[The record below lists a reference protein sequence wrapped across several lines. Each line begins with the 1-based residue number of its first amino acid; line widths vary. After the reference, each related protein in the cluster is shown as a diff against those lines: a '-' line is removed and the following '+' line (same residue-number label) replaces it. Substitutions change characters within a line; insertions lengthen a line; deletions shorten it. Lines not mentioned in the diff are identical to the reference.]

1 MTAGPHAA
9 LEAHDLSI
17 TARIDKEQRVIVE
30 PLSLS
35 LAPGETLGL
44 VGESG
49 SGKSLIARALVDLLP
64 PGVSRSGVVRVHG
77 TTMGAPADF
86 ERAHGREVALVL
98 QDPFTML
105 HPLLRC
111 GVHVE
116 ECLSIPGGSRGARAR
131 ARAETARRLEEV
143 GIRAADVQDRYPFEL
158 SGGMRQR
165 VALAAAL
172 ARDPSVLIA
181 DEPSTALDSTT
192 QEEVLDLLRSLQA
205 SRGMALLLITHDLRL
220 AFSICH
226 RVMVLYAG
234 SIMEVGPAPAVHR
247 EPAHPYTLALLLSEP
262 PVDKRVETLHI
273 TEGAVPRAG
282 DVSGQCG
289 FAARCHWAQA
299 MCVAAKPALRTTNDG
314 RQSACVRLTDVA
326 QVMSAERARAARA
339 GLPDS
344 IPHEP
349 VVTVDGVTKVYT
361 RRRGRDAVT
370 ALERMSMY
378 VSAGE
383 TVGIVGESGSGK
395 TTIGR
400 CIVGL
405 ESVTSGTVTIDGVD
419 ASDYSG
425 MTQADRVHVRGTVAM
440 VFQDPYSTLNPAR
453 TIGSVLREVL
463 RHRTPAPADVDAELE
478 RVLALVSLPL
488 EYAARKPS
496 ALSGGERQRVAIAR
510 ALAIRPKVVIC
521 DEAVSALDVS
531 VQAQV
536 IDLLRRLQAELGLS
550 YVFITHDLAVVR
562 QIAHRV
568 YVMHK
573 GMVVESGEVADVLDR
588 PKHPYTTRLIHSVPG
603 RHEAPEVPERSAA
616 AHHCGHLTDVG
627 SCAS

>member
-1 MTAGPHAA
+1 MTVHQQAA
-9 LEAHDLSI
+9 LEAIDLSV
-17 TARIDKEQRVIVE
+17 TARIDRERRVIVE
-30 PLSLS
+30 PFSLR
-35 LAPGETLGL
+35 LDPGETLGL

-64 PGVSRSGVVRVHG
+64 PGVSKSGVVRVG
-77 TTMGAPADF
+77 GAELDGPDF
-86 ERAHGREVALVL
+86 ERARGREIALML

-116 ECLSIPGGSRGARAR
+116 EGLSLSGGSRGARAR
-131 ARAETARRLEEV
+131 ARAEAARRLEEV
-143 GIRAADVQDRYPFEL
+143 GLRARDVQGRYPFEL

-172 ARDPSVLIA
+172 ASDPSVLIA

-192 QEEVLDLLRSLQA
+192 QEEILDLLRSLQA
-205 SRGMALLLITHDLRL
+205 SRGMAMLLISHDLRL
-220 AFSICH
+220 AFSICR

-234 SIMEVGPAPAVHR
+234 SMMEVGPALAIHE

-262 PVDKRVETLHI
+262 PVDRRVEHLRI
-273 TEGAVPRAG
+273 TDGSVPRAG
-282 DVSGQCG
+282 DVSDTCG
-289 FAARCHWAQA
+289 FAKRCRWAEA
-299 MCVAAKPALRTTNDG
+299 ACVAAKPSLRPIDTD
-314 RQSACVRLTDVA
+314 RLSACIRLSEVA
-326 QVMSAERARAARA
+326 HEMRAARTQA
-339 GLPDS
+339 TLAAAPGRVDHRP
-344 IPHEP
+344 I
-349 VVTVDGVTKVYT
+349 VTVGDVTKVYPP
-361 RRRGRDAVT
+361 RRGSNAVT
-370 ALERMSMY
+370 ALDR
-378 VSAGE
+378 VSICVSPGE

-395 TTIGR
+395 TTLGR

-405 ESVTSGTVTIDGVD
+405 EPVTSGTVTIDGVD
-419 ASDYSG
+419 ASDYPG
-425 MTQADRVHVRGTVAM
+425 MSRADRAHARSTVAM

-463 RHRTPAPADVDAELE
+463 RHRVPRPADMDAELE
-478 RVLALVSLPL
+478 RILDLVSLPL
-488 EYAARKPS
+488 EYEARKPA

-510 ALAIRPKVVIC
+510 ALAVRPRVVVC

-536 IDLLRRLQAELGLS
+536 IELLRDLQAALGLS
-550 YVFITHDLAVVR
+550 YIFITHDLAVVR
-562 QIAHRV
+562 QVAHRV

-573 GMVVESGEVADVLDR
+573 GRVVESGDVEDVLDR
-588 PKHPYTTRLIHSVPG
+588 PTHPYTARLIRSVPG
-603 RHEAPEVPERSAA
+603 RDKAGDDLPRGGAA
-616 AHHCGHLTDVG
+616 FHVDRPADVE